1 MFKWVLFGFG
11 RFCLVLLGFA
21 CLGCFGNGGGGVV
34 WLFGFGLVLRVH
46 G

>member
-1 MFKWVLFGFG
+1 MFGWVLFGLVW
-11 RFCLVLLGFA
+11 FCSVWFGFA

-34 WLFGFGLVLRVH
+34 WLSGFGLVLCAC